1 MRSKSSDDDAR
12 KHVHPMEVENE
23 SGEVDP
29 EPKEAQA
36 ARLGRTV
43 RHDHV
48 IRAASVAIVAVVLG
62 IALVSAD
69 TFINAVGVLRTFVT
83 QYCSWW
89 IVLCAFLCFAVCIFV
104 AVTKLGSIRLG
115 GKDAKPAFSYFSWFA
130 MLFATGQGVGLVF
143 WAVAEPI
150 MMYGGTPFNAPDPL
164 FAGDTA
170 LAWTYFH
177 WAIPAWAIYA
187 IVSLFMAYA
196 RYNMHKDT
204 TFRGTVED
212 LFPARAKRPVG
223 IVVEILVVIATIFG
237 LTTSLG
243 LASYQFNSGIQQ
255 IFNIQTGQALQVA
268 FVILFGSIATM
279 SVWFGVVRGIKKI
292 SNANAVMSIVFVA
305 AVFIFGP
312 TLYILGVLPESL
324 SVFIDQ
330 FMLMSGFTEAVNLG
344 AGIAS
349 YGDSWQAF
357 WSFFI
362 FCWCFAFATFT
373 AGFVSTISRGRTLRE
388 FVGGVVFVPA
398 AVCIVWTCVVG
409 GTGVWAAMSDP
420 GIVAKTNADSSMG
433 LFLTIGI
440 VFFPESA
447 VNSTL
452 LAVAVFALSFVF
464 RPLGAAFWG
473 SMGDKKGRKWSLSL
487 SIFMMTGAA
496 FLIGCLPSYE
506 TIGLLSPILLLC
518 LRSVQGFSAAGEYS
532 GAAVF
537 LAEYAPANHRGKYC
551 SLVPASTAAGLLAGS
566 TAALIIKALLP
577 EADVISW
584 GWRIPFLLAGP
595 LGLVAHYIRTKLEDS
610 PTYQQMTS
618 TADPAKEAPRPTRL
632 VFKKYKKR
640 LATSIAATM
649 VNSVGFYLVLTYLP
663 TYLTS
668 YTAMEASAAQL
679 ATDIALVTYIF
690 IIFGAGKISD
700 IVGRK
705 KMLLGSCVAFILLSI
720 PAFMM
725 LETAQLPIVI
735 AAELIMCVTLSFNDA
750 NIACYQAEMFP
761 TEVRYTGAALG
772 SNIAYVVFGG
782 TASMVATALIDAT
795 GNGLMPAYYM
805 MGICL
810 VAGIILLFTAHEY
823 AGKELNDIE

>member
-1 MRSKSSDDDAR
+1 MSAAA
-12 KHVHPMEVENE
+12 VT
-23 SGEVDP
+23 
-29 EPKEAQA
+29 EAQPK
-36 ARLGRTV
+36 V
-43 RHDHV
+43 PFK
-48 IRAASVAIVAVVLG
+48 VAISSFLG
-62 IALVSAD
+62 N
-69 TFINAVGVLRTFVT
+69 FIE
-83 QYCSWW
+83 
-89 IVLCAFLCFAVCIFV
+89 
-104 AVTKLGSIRLG
+104 
-115 GKDAKPAFSYFSWFA
+115 WFDY
-130 MLFATGQGVGLVF
+130 AT
-143 WAVAEPI
+143 
-150 MMYGGTPFNAPDPL
+150 Y
-164 FAGDTA
+164 
-170 LAWTYFH
+170 TYF
-177 WAIPAWAIYA
+177 AI
-187 IVSLFMAYA
+187 
-196 RYNMHKDT
+196 
-204 TFRGTVED
+204 
-212 LFPARAKRPVG
+212 
-223 IVVEILVVIATIFG
+223 
-237 LTTSLG
+237 
-243 LASYQFNSGIQQ
+243 
-255 IFNIQTGQALQVA
+255 
-268 FVILFGSIATM
+268 
-279 SVWFGVVRGIKKI
+279 
-292 SNANAVMSIVFVA
+292 
-305 AVFIFGP
+305 
-312 TLYILGVLPESL
+312 
-324 SVFIDQ
+324 
-330 FMLMSGFTEAVNLG
+330 
-344 AGIAS
+344 
-349 YGDSWQAF
+349 
-357 WSFFI
+357 
-362 FCWCFAFATFT
+362 
-373 AGFVSTISRGRTLRE
+373 
-388 FVGGVVFVPA
+388 
-398 AVCIVWTCVVG
+398 
-409 GTGVWAAMSDP
+409 
-420 GIVAKTNADSSMG
+420 
-433 LFLTIGI
+433 TIGI

-452 LAVAVFALSFVF
+452 LAFAVFALSFVF

-823 AGKELNDIE
+823 AGKELNDIEKEEGAGRGASSAPSRSCGALAPSLAYASPSLALQLGAAPGAPRFGVVSCGHGFSENICGGDGAHRRRRTAHAARDRLARRPHLRHRPRARGHSTRFSARGRHGHPLPRVRERPREVPVLRGPALVRRGGRPRRAAPLVVVAARGARSSAIL

>member
-1 MRSKSSDDDAR
+1 MSAAA
-12 KHVHPMEVENE
+12 VT
-23 SGEVDP
+23 
-29 EPKEAQA
+29 EAQPK
-36 ARLGRTV
+36 V
-43 RHDHV
+43 PFK
-48 IRAASVAIVAVVLG
+48 VAISSFLG
-62 IALVSAD
+62 N
-69 TFINAVGVLRTFVT
+69 FIE
-83 QYCSWW
+83 
-89 IVLCAFLCFAVCIFV
+89 
-104 AVTKLGSIRLG
+104 
-115 GKDAKPAFSYFSWFA
+115 WFDY
-130 MLFATGQGVGLVF
+130 AT
-143 WAVAEPI
+143 
-150 MMYGGTPFNAPDPL
+150 Y
-164 FAGDTA
+164 
-170 LAWTYFH
+170 TYF
-177 WAIPAWAIYA
+177 AI
-187 IVSLFMAYA
+187 
-196 RYNMHKDT
+196 
-204 TFRGTVED
+204 
-212 LFPARAKRPVG
+212 
-223 IVVEILVVIATIFG
+223 
-237 LTTSLG
+237 
-243 LASYQFNSGIQQ
+243 
-255 IFNIQTGQALQVA
+255 
-268 FVILFGSIATM
+268 
-279 SVWFGVVRGIKKI
+279 
-292 SNANAVMSIVFVA
+292 
-305 AVFIFGP
+305 
-312 TLYILGVLPESL
+312 
-324 SVFIDQ
+324 
-330 FMLMSGFTEAVNLG
+330 
-344 AGIAS
+344 
-349 YGDSWQAF
+349 
-357 WSFFI
+357 
-362 FCWCFAFATFT
+362 
-373 AGFVSTISRGRTLRE
+373 
-388 FVGGVVFVPA
+388 
-398 AVCIVWTCVVG
+398 
-409 GTGVWAAMSDP
+409 
-420 GIVAKTNADSSMG
+420 
-433 LFLTIGI
+433 TIGI

-452 LAVAVFALSFVF
+452 LAFAVFALSFVF

-668 YTAMEASAAQL
+668 YTAMKASAAQL

-750 NIACYQAEMFP
+750 NIACYQAEMFHGSALHRRRAGV
-761 TEVRYTGAALG
+761 EHRLRGVRRHGLDGGHRAHRRHGQRPHARVLYDGHLPCGGHHPAVHGARVRRQGIERHRVEDRTHRKRRGSGKGRVERPFPRLRRVGALARLRVAIPCATARSGPWRAALRRG
-772 SNIAYVVFGG
+772 FLRSWLFGKH
-782 TASMVATALIDAT
+782 MWR
-795 GNGLMPAYYM
+795 
-805 MGICL
+805 
-810 VAGIILLFTAHEY
+810 
-823 AGKELNDIE
+823 